1 ARFALE
7 RACAPMAAKRR
18 QPEQLAI
25 MAAEIARQGEPELSD
40 EAFCASDVA
49 FHRAL
54 IDGAQNPVL
63 SYQLSGSIEAMQPL
77 MNMITYTARSRAE
90 IVEIHTDLM
99 AAIDSRNAAS
109 AAETLVQL
117 EKVTKRLAHSVMAAK
132 SIARSVAKS
141 PDHAPMSAD

>member
-1 ARFALE
+1 
-7 RACAPMAAKRR
+7 M
-18 QPEQLAI
+18 Q
-25 MAAEIARQGEPELSD
+25 AEIERQSEAELSD

-90 IVEIHTDLM
+90 IVEIHTDLLC
-99 AAIDSRNAAS
+99 AIEARD
-109 AAETLVQL
+109 AERADAILARL
-117 EKVTKRLAHSVMAAK
+117 EGVTKRLAHSVMEAK
-132 SIARSVAKS
+132 SLARHDARVSES
-141 PDHAPMSAD
+141 APVSAE